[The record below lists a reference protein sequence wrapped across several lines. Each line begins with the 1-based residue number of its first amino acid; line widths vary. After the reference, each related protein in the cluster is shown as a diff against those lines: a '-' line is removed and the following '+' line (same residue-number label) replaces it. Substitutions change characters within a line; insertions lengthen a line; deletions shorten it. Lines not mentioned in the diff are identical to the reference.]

1 MYNNWKFMI
10 KREVVFGREYVKFIE
25 DELMMA
31 IVFKYREP
39 LGLKMLEFSVGEEGF
54 KVLVDLMEAP
64 WEIEMENNGN
74 LRVFNL

>member
-1 MYNNWKFMI
+1 MYNNWKFII
-10 KREVVFGREYVKFIE
+10 KREVVFGKEYTKFIE

-39 LGLKMLEFSVGEEGF
+39 LRLKMLEFSVGEEGF
-54 KVLVDLMEAP
+54 KVLVDLMEVP